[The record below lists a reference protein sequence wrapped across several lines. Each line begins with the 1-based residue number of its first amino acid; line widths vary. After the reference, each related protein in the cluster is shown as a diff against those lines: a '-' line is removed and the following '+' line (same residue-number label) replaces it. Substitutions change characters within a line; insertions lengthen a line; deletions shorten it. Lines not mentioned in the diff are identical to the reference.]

1 MISCLFVHA
10 GLVFS
15 VAHLRGPARVQLPS
29 VSWAHAPGDQGDHSD
44 SFWTPGCCHE
54 RPILALTLVSGNGE
68 DIHAQAAATAASV
81 TEGLHERLQI
91 HLDVVNADATFV
103 ANGAGALTE
112 VVPGLLEAHW
122 ERQLAH
128 LTEDSI
134 SLILL
139 PLANGSTELVIDH
152 WVAEDA
158 TLVLAG
164 EAAAVLGRAR
174 SQIDSWIGDSAAQR
188 AYCRHVAL
196 EALVSVH
203 TLVGADGGA
212 TKELARAHAA
222 AQNLLASAPLAAA
235 VASRQLLEHPDLQ
248 PALDFP
254 VTHAAAVLLPL
265 GLPLGVTLLRQSKA
279 WAGRVR
285 RGARS

>member
-1 MISCLFVHA
+1 M
-10 GLVFS
+10 
-15 VAHLRGPARVQLPS
+15 AHLRGPARVQLPS
-29 VSWAHAPGDQGDHSD
+29 VSWDHAPGQGDQGDHSG

-54 RPILALTLVSGNGE
+54 RPILALTMVSGNGK
-68 DIHAQAAATAASV
+68 DGQPAAAAASV
-81 TEGLHERLQI
+81 AEGLHKRQQI
-91 HLDVVNADATFV
+91 HLDVVHTDATFV
-103 ANGAGALTE
+103 ANRAGALTE
-112 VVPGLLEAHW
+112 VVPDLLEAHW

-128 LTEDSI
+128 LTEDSL

-139 PLANGSTELVIDH
+139 PLANGSTEPVIDY

-285 RGARS
+285 RVAQS